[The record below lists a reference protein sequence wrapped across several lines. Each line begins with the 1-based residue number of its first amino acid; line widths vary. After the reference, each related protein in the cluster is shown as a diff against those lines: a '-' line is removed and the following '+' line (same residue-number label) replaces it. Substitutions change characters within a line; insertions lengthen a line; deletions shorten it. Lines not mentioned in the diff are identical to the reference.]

1 MDEVSAIADLI
12 RDINDAWL
20 SGNVAQLNQYFHE
33 DMVIRGPEFQE
44 LCRGKAA
51 CVKSYEEFLSQATVK
66 DYKDAPASIDLF
78 GSTAVAT
85 FQWEMRYEL
94 SGKEYNEP
102 GSDTLVLTKQ
112 NDEWLVSWRLVLVNP
127 KK

>member
-44 LCRGKAA
+44 LC
-51 CVKSYEEFLSQATVK
+51 
-66 DYKDAPASIDLF
+66 
-78 GSTAVAT
+78 
-85 FQWEMRYEL
+85 
-94 SGKEYNEP
+94 
-102 GSDTLVLTKQ
+102 
-112 NDEWLVSWRLVLVNP
+112 
-127 KK
+127 